1 MQLFPN
7 WIIILIA
14 IIVLSRLAAL
24 VGRRFGISAVTTQLL
39 TGILLGP
46 SLLNLA
52 GFPIILGTWGSPSPD
67 SLHTI
72 LKILAEIGLIQLMFL
87 AGLRVD
93 WIQLKRMGKPSF
105 SVGVWGFILTAVGVA
120 IISREFT
127 DRWAEALAMGSI
139 MGASSFGISIYQMGE
154 MKLLG
159 SQAGSVIPGAA
170 AVSCLLA
177 ILLMIASLALN
188 YGTLFGG
195 FKALIAVSWFL
206 GKLIMFFAIAYFLI
220 SRFLKLAGKNQ
231 KRPWQTLIG
240 SLLLVAAIYAWA
252 AMHFGSFA
260 AVGVASLGGVLLGM
274 STPGLKE
281 KIEEG
286 FQSVLSSLPIGIL
299 FVVLGMEADFRA
311 IGMNL
316 LFFAVLLGMV
326 IGAKFLG
333 SWIAMHK
340 NSDLARERFLIIVG
354 TLPQGEMGIL
364 LAAYL
369 FSRGLVTPYQFNIAI
384 LVVVMLTMLT
394 SILIKGT
401 SRIVGEE
408 GEG

>member
-1 MQLFPN
+1 MPVVTLQ
-7 WIIILIA
+7 ILA
-14 IIVLSRLAAL
+14 
-24 VGRRFGISAVTTQLL
+24 
-39 TGILLGP
+39 GILLGP

-52 GFPIILGTWGSPSPD
+52 GFPIVLGTWGSPSPD
-67 SLHTI
+67 PLHTI

-87 AGLRVD
+87 AGLRVE
-93 WIQLKRMGKPSF
+93 WLQLKRMGKPSF
-105 SVGVWGFILTAVGVA
+105 SLGAWGFILIAVGVA
-120 IISREFT
+120 IISRGFT
-127 DRWAEALAMGSI
+127 DRWAEALAMGAI
-139 MGASSFGISIYQMGE
+139 MGSSSFGISVYNIGE
-154 MKLLG
+154 LKLLG
-159 SQAGSVIPGAA
+159 SQAGSITPGAA
-170 AVSCLLA
+170 VASSLLA
-177 ILLMIASLALN
+177 MLLMIASLTLN
-188 YGTLFGG
+188 YGMLFGG
-195 FKALIAVSWFL
+195 FKASIAVSWFL

-231 KRPWQTLIG
+231 KRPWQMLIG
-240 SLLLVAAIYAWA
+240 CLLLVAAIYAWA

-286 FQSVLSSLPIGIL
+286 FQSVLGSLPIGIL

-311 IGMNL
+311 IGVNL

-333 SWIAMHK
+333 SWIATHK
-340 NSDLARERFLIIVG
+340 NSDLVREKPLIMVG

-394 SILIKGT
+394 PILMKAAWERG
-401 SRIVGEE
+401 RNMGGLFE
-408 GEG
+408 GVKL